1 MTKAPRKQTDNHWE
15 RDKKNNDKAAK
26 TASLRRFTARD
37 NSGFH
42 RSRSV
47 KLFIDKQLIRNQGL
61 SAVKTGFWTE
71 LNWNMEVGT
80 KTRLGTSAAIFFQ
93 SYMRTS
99 VKTTC
104 FRGKF
109 ELAWGE
115 DCSKNKKIRAKVDS
129 GIYGRWRLLNL
140 DNVSVTGRKIRFK
153 KVLSSH

>member
-71 LNWNMEVGT
+71 LNWNMGVGT
-80 KTRLGTSAAIFFQ
+80 MQDETWHFGRHFF
-93 SYMRTS
+93 
-99 VKTTC
+99 
-104 FRGKF
+104 F
-109 ELAWGE
+109 
-115 DCSKNKKIRAKVDS
+115 KVVC
-129 GIYGRWRLLNL
+129 GRRQ
-140 DNVSVTGRKIRFK
+140 
-153 KVLSSH
+153 